1 MKKIN
6 DVTYE
11 VRPAEQ
17 ITIRVTPTD
26 FGDSLPSVEAV
37 LDDRRLPNS
46 GTTNAPVFTF
56 TVTKPVGKTHRVL
69 MEFTFQTD
77 SPDEACYQVV
87 ISGQNDEGCP
97 CEFSICKTD
106 EVKGVDIA
114 FDVV

>member
-11 VRPAEQ
+11 VQPDER

-26 FGDSLPSVEAV
+26 FGDSLSSVEAV
-37 LDDRRLPNS
+37 LDKKKLPNS
-46 GTTNAPVFTF
+46 GTEDAPVFKF
-56 TVTKPVGKTHRVL
+56 TVTKPVGKRHRVFI
-69 MEFTFQTD
+69 EFTFLSD
-77 SPDEACYQVV
+77 SPDEACYQVQ

-106 EVKGVDIA
+106 NAKGVNIG